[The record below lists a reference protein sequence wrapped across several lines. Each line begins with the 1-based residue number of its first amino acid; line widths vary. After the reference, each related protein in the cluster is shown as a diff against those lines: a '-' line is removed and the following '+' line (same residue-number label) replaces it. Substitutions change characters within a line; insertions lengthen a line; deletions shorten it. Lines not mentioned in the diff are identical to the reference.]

1 MTLWCL
7 FTDSARL
14 FCDDRY
20 ESPKNRLL
28 CISVVDCLH
37 KCFLYDTE
45 GFVNRQ
51 RFNLL
56 MQPLVDQVSEVMSS
70 CLLLHTMCNQG
81 VYYSL
86 VQLTT
91 FIKDFQLKFFSYN
104 SQRCD
109 ASTKIKNINLFSGEF
124 GNPMKKI

>member
-1 MTLWCL
+1 
-7 FTDSARL
+7 
-14 FCDDRY
+14 
-20 ESPKNRLL
+20 
-28 CISVVDCLH
+28 
-37 KCFLYDTE
+37 
-45 GFVNRQ
+45 
-51 RFNLL
+51 